1 LREVSLE
8 FAHQESDSTDLT
20 TMVEGLG
27 RSCPRLKNIHI
38 SSMHLSHAAVLAL
51 TAAQLRFV

>member
-1 LREVSLE
+1 MFSQREK
-8 FAHQESDSTDLT
+8 DSTDLA

-27 RSCPRLKNIHI
+27 RSCPRLQNIRI
-38 SSMHLSHAAVLAL
+38 YSMQLSHAAVLAL